1 MNFSLTRRTTHAGLA
16 AALLALLALGVAVA
30 SSRSGAASADSAAL
44 GEARKAS
51 LTLDLPPAVRDR
63 IDGAPTAQGR
73 PIVVID
79 AGHGGRDPGARSVS
93 GQVAEKDLTLAIAR
107 ELRDKLVERGR
118 VRVALSRNGDEYLT
132 LEDRAAVARRLD
144 AALFLSVHMDSAPN
158 PLARG
163 ASVYSLSDVASDA
176 EAARFAALEN
186 AGFTS
191 GEGDGSVDSILSE
204 LAMRSQMSASAELAS
219 RLVKRAAGRFE
230 LRPEPHRFAAF
241 HVLRRAGTP
250 AVLFEAG
257 YLSNADDEL
266 LLREPKHRSGIVLA
280 LAQAI
285 EADVASRSRR

>member
-1 MNFSLTRRTTHAGLA
+1 MDRLGANRRTIAGA
-16 AALLALLALGVAVA
+16 AAVLVAVA
-30 SSRSGAASADSAAL
+30 AIAVAFGSTRSGAAGAASA
-44 GEARKAS
+44 GS
-51 LTLDLPPAVRDR
+51 LTVSLPPAVNDR
-63 IDGAPTAQGR
+63 VFGSENARGR

-93 GQVAEKDLTLAIAR
+93 GAVAEKDLTLAMAR

-118 VRVALSRNGDEYLT
+118 VRVAMTRDGDRYLT
-132 LEDRAAVARRLD
+132 LDDRAAVARRLG
-144 AALFLSVHMDSAPN
+144 AAMFIALHMDSAAN

-176 EAARFAALEN
+176 EAAHLAAQQN
-186 AGFTS
+186 AGFS
-191 GEGDGSVDSILSE
+191 AGAGNGSVESILSE
-204 LAMRSQMSASAELAS
+204 LAMRGQMSASADLAA
-219 RLVKRAAGRFE
+219 RLVKRSAGRFE

-241 HVLRRAGTP
+241 HVLRRAGAP

-266 LLREPKHRSGIVLA
+266 LLRSAQHRSDIVLA

-285 EADVASRSRR
+285 EADVAAHARR